1 MTVAV
6 GPGAGAEQRAVGPRA
21 GPARR
26 QVAAVA
32 VGPGVGAEQQ
42 RAAPGHAGRAAP
54 ARAAPVRRTPAE
66 EAPEPVFEGALE
78 GEQDVQPL
86 WERRCGVIVAEGSGV
101 AAAGGEGA
109 GGAGREQPDAEDG
122 VVEVTERPEHLFGP
136 GPPDPNYRRFEG
148 GTQQWGNGEGGV

>member
-54 ARAAPVRRTPAE
+54 ARAAPVRRAP

-86 WERRCGVIVAEGSGV
+86 WERRCSVIVAEGSGV